1 MDQKP
6 SKSIQLF
13 LKFLQF
19 LVLVLV
25 IANTYTFID
34 NVMHTHLPPTSGHTI
49 DVERLSMSN
58 KDPDDEDDIQ
68 QLLR

>member
-19 LVLVLV
+19 IVLVLV

-34 NVMHTHLPPTSGHTI
+34 NVMHTHQPTSGQTI

-58 KDPDDEDDIQ
+58 KDPEDEEDIQ

>member
-19 LVLVLV
+19 IVLVLV

-34 NVMHTHLPPTSGHTI
+34 NVMHTHQPASGKTI

-58 KDPDDEDDIQ
+58 KDPEDEEDIQ